1 MFGWHQGTGTTG
13 LSVPQPRAAPAVVTG
28 KYHEWGSHNPPFLP
42 SRPRYRRFKPCE
54 AAGGGGAVPW
64 LCLTAASRPRLSP
77 AMPRG
82 PPGRGRGR
90 SQVEPGDKS
99 LWFCL
104 RQEEMVLF
112 SASISH
118 GRGVLM
124 DRWDASWLVG
134 AIPPSV
140 SSISSPSGRSPLMLL
155 RKKKMYLGTILPACH
170 MVEFR
175 VSSFGD
181 SGHLCESIVAF
192 KFSLL
197 LRFVLVMSRAGC
209 KRFPGRRV
217 QYLQVWGLAR
227 HRHSQTWSEK
237 AGKKQRKFTSVSVL
251 RR

>member
-1 MFGWHQGTGTTG
+1 MGPCRGSASQQPPGPASARPCRGGRQGGAGDEVKWSPGINLSGFAFG
-13 LSVPQPRAAPAVVTG
+13 LS
-28 KYHEWGSHNPPFLP
+28 
-42 SRPRYRRFKPCE
+42 
-54 AAGGGGAVPW
+54 
-64 LCLTAASRPRLSP
+64 
-77 AMPRG
+77 
-82 PPGRGRGR
+82 
-90 SQVEPGDKS
+90 
-99 LWFCL
+99 

-134 AIPPSV
+134 AIPLSV

-217 QYLQVWGLAR
+217 QYPQLWGLAR
-227 HRHSQTWSEK
+227 HRHRQTWSK
-237 AGKKQRKFTSVSVL
+237 KGRKKQKKSTSVSVL
-251 RR
+251 R